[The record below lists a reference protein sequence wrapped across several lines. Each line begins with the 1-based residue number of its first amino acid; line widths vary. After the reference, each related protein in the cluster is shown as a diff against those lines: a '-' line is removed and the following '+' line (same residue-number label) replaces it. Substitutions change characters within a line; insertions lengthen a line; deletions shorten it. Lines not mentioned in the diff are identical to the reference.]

1 VGFFAAF
8 VSVAIGTLVGF
19 FSGRL
24 GGAKASLSFV
34 LIGFGLE
41 EQDRGEK
48 QAVRWEKYSHKRLS
62 G

>member
-1 VGFFAAF
+1 VGFFAVF

-24 GGAKASLSFV
+24 SDAKASLSFV

-41 EQDRGEK
+41 EQDRGEDNTSK
-48 QAVRWEKYSHKRLS
+48 L
-62 G
+62 